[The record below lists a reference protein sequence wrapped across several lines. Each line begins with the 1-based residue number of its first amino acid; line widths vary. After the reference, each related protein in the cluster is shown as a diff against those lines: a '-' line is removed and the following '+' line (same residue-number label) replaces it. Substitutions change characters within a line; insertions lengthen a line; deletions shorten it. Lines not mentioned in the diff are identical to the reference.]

1 MNEQIKQIRNK
12 FTDIE
17 NKPAVI
23 SGEWEGRRGKVG
35 QGLKREERKRAT
47 HGTSKLEECAIQ
59 HRGDSQAYDNFKWSL
74 IYENGELLC
83 CAHEVNIV
91 NQLYL
96 SKRRC

>member
-35 QGLKREERKRAT
+35 QGLKREK
-47 HGTSKLEECAIQ
+47 GLLM
-59 HRGDSQAYDNFKWSL
+59 GQAS
-74 IYENGELLC
+74 
-83 CAHEVNIV
+83 
-91 NQLYL
+91 
-96 SKRRC
+96 